1 MPVLEGDLVFPD
13 RVEYGQIGWAGELLE
28 APQLT
33 RRESPPG
40 DAIRWDGFIAPGF
53 FDIHVHGGDGADFM
67 DGTVEAF
74 QAVCKAHARHGTT
87 RLLATS
93 TVAPAEQIDQFLK
106 ICDALLEQPT
116 GGARVAGAHFY
127 GPYFAPAAKGCHPG
141 DGLGDP
147 ENLKPERFLRHR
159 CVRTATVAPELAG
172 TKEFLLE
179 CQSRGIV
186 GCLGHSHATFS
197 QVKEAVGQGARHVD
211 HLFCAMSD
219 RARLRQSQAYPMRG
233 GLFEATLALDDLTT
247 EVIADD
253 RHLADE
259 LLLLAYR
266 VKGPDRLAL
275 VTDSMRAMDMPDGEY
290 WFGKEGKGEA
300 IRKADGVGL
309 TLDGRGLASAVQG
322 LDVGLRA
329 MKRASGAPLHEVVRM
344 LTLTPARIAGLSG
357 RFGSLE
363 AGKAADLVLLDR
375 DLQVRGVV
383 VGGEWVVNIPA

>member
-1 MPVLEGDLVFPD
+1 MPDLEGDLVFPD

-259 LLLLAYR
+259 LLYLAYR

>member
-309 TLDGRGLASAVQG
+309 TLDGKGLASAVQG

>member
-1 MPVLEGDLVFPD
+1 MPFIEGDLVFPD
-13 RVEYGQIGWAGELLE
+13 RVAHGRIGWTGEQLGAPELGHLAPSGDGPLL
-28 APQLT
+28 
-33 RRESPPG
+33 
-40 DAIRWDGFIAPGF
+40 RWDGFIAPGF
-53 FDIHVHGGDGADFM
+53 LDIHVHGGDGADFM
-67 DGTVEAF
+67 DGTAEAF
-74 QAVCKAHARHGTT
+74 RTVCKAHARHGTT

-93 TVAPAEQIDQFLK
+93 TVATAEQIDRFLEL
-106 ICDALLEQPT
+106 CDSLLNEPT

-141 DGLGDP
+141 EGLGDP
-147 ENLKPERFLRHR
+147 EHLKPERFLKHR
-159 CVRTATVAPELAG
+159 CVRTATVAPELLGSA
-172 TKEFLLE
+172 EFLRE
-179 CQSRGIV
+179 CRQRGIV
-186 GCLGHSHATFS
+186 GCLGHSHATFT
-197 QVKEAVGQGARHVD
+197 QVREAVEHGAAHVD

-219 RARLRQSQAYPMRG
+219 RARLRLSQTYPMRG
-233 GLFEATLALDDLTT
+233 GLFEATLALDALTT

-259 LLLLAYR
+259 LLYLAYK

-309 TLDGRGLASAVQG
+309 TLDGKGLASAVQG

-344 LTLTPARIAGLSG
+344 LTLTPARIAGLSD

-375 DLQVRGVV
+375 QLQVRGVV
-383 VGGEWVVNIPA
+383 VGGEWVITP

>member
-1 MPVLEGDLVFPD
+1 MPFIEGDLVFPD
-13 RVEYGQIGWAGELLE
+13 RVERGRIGWTGELLG
-28 APQLT
+28 APEMAPLA
-33 RRESPPG
+33 PVG
-40 DAIRWDGFIAPGF
+40 DGTCLRWDGFIAPGF
-53 FDIHVHGGDGADFM
+53 LDIHVHGGDGADFM

-74 QAVCKAHARHGTT
+74 HTVCRAHARHGTT
-87 RLLATS
+87 RVLATS
-93 TVAPAEQIDQFLK
+93 TVGTVEQIDRFLEL
-106 ICDALLEQPT
+106 CDSLLDEPT

-141 DGLGDP
+141 EGLGDP
-147 ENLKPERFLRHR
+147 ENLKPELFLKHR
-159 CVRTATVAPELAG
+159 CVRTATVAPELPGSA
-172 TKEFLLE
+172 EFLQE
-179 CQSRGIV
+179 CRRRGIV
-186 GCLGHSHATFS
+186 GCLGHSHATFT
-197 QVKEAVGQGARHVD
+197 QVREAVEHGAAHVD

-219 RARLRQSQAYPMRG
+219 RARLRLSQAYPMRG
-233 GLFEATLALDDLTT
+233 GLFEATLGLDALTT

-259 LLLLAYR
+259 LLYLAYK

-309 TLDGRGLASAVQG
+309 TLDGKGLASAVQG

-344 LTLTPARIAGLSG
+344 LTLTPARIAGLAD
-357 RFGSLE
+357 RYGSLE

-375 DLQVRGVV
+375 SFQVRGVV
-383 VGGEWVVNIPA
+383 VGGEWVVSP

>member
-1 MPVLEGDLVFPD
+1 MPFIEGDLVFPD
-13 RVEYGQIGWAGELLE
+13 RVAHGRIGWMGEQLGAPELGHLAPSGDGPLL
-28 APQLT
+28 
-33 RRESPPG
+33 
-40 DAIRWDGFIAPGF
+40 RWDGFIAPGF
-53 FDIHVHGGDGADFM
+53 LDIHVHGGDGADFM
-67 DGTVEAF
+67 DGTAEAF
-74 QAVCKAHARHGTT
+74 RTVCKAHARHGTT

-93 TVAPAEQIDQFLK
+93 TVATAEQIDRFLEL
-106 ICDALLEQPT
+106 CDSLLNEPT

-141 DGLGDP
+141 EGLGDP
-147 ENLKPERFLRHR
+147 EYLKPERFLKHR
-159 CVRTATVAPELAG
+159 CVRTATVAPELPGSA
-172 TKEFLLE
+172 EFLRE
-179 CQSRGIV
+179 CRRRGIV
-186 GCLGHSHATFS
+186 GCLGHSHATFT
-197 QVKEAVGQGARHVD
+197 QVREAVEHGAAHVD

-219 RARLRQSQAYPMRG
+219 RARLRLSQTYPMRG
-233 GLFEATLALDDLTT
+233 GLFEATLALDALTT

-259 LLLLAYR
+259 LLYLAYK

-309 TLDGRGLASAVQG
+309 TLDGKGLASAVQG

-344 LTLTPARIAGLSG
+344 LTLTPARIAGLSD

-375 DLQVRGVV
+375 QLQVRGVV
-383 VGGEWVVNIPA
+383 VGGEWVITP